1 MDDNDP
7 AAMRPTE
14 TMLGDDGSRS
24 DRAIYEDFTRLN
36 NELVNLQREMVGKN
50 AELQESE
57 QRYRALNAEL
67 EDRVL
72 ARTAEL
78 ERARVEAERAN
89 RAKSTF
95 LAVMSHEIRTPM
107 NGVLG
112 MIDVLLHAGLTAP
125 QVEMVDLA
133 RASAL
138 SLLRTLDDILDFS
151 KAEAGKLALESKP
164 MDVAALL
171 GMARAAFEQ
180 SAAARGVAVSVFV
193 DPRIPGR
200 VLGDEVRLRQV
211 LDKLVDNA
219 IKFSAGLER
228 PGQVSVR
235 AMLAGRQAEGVG
247 VELVV
252 ADNGIGMS
260 EGTRANLFTPF
271 TQADASMSRRYG
283 GTGLGLAVADMLVRL
298 MGGTISVASVAGE
311 GSTFIVRLR
320 LATVAPAGAPA
331 ARSGDA
337 LAFRHDAS
345 ARPAPSSRE
354 EALRARRL
362 ILVAEDNAI
371 NRRVIVEQLRLAGF
385 AADIAVDGRE
395 ALGRWRSGD
404 YALLLTDLQMPEMDG
419 YELAAAIRAEEGA
432 GRRMPIFALTA
443 NSLPDD
449 EARCLA
455 VGMDAYLVKPVSL
468 DRMKTILDAALAGAP
483 RPE

>member
-1 MDDNDP
+1 
-7 AAMRPTE
+7 
-14 TMLGDDGSRS
+14 
-24 DRAIYEDFTRLN
+24 
-36 NELVNLQREMVGKN
+36 
-50 AELQESE
+50 
-57 QRYRALNAEL
+57 
-67 EDRVL
+67 
-72 ARTAEL
+72 
-78 ERARVEAERAN
+78 
-89 RAKSTF
+89 
-95 LAVMSHEIRTPM
+95 
-107 NGVLG
+107 
-112 MIDVLLHAGLTAP
+112 
-125 QVEMVDLA
+125 
-133 RASAL
+133 
-138 SLLRTLDDILDFS
+138 
-151 KAEAGKLALESKP
+151 

-200 VLGDEVRLRQV
+200 VRGDEVRLRQV

-228 PGQVSVR
+228 PGEVSVR

-283 GTGLGLAVADMLVRL
+283 GTGLGLAIADMLVRL

-311 GSTFIVRLR
+311 GSTFTVRLR

-455 VGMDAYLVKPVSL
+455 LGMDAYLVKPVSL